1 MAAVLKLVPGLV
13 GRVETVLQVISK
25 VKPLLAIVK
34 MEMRYVMVI
43 LLLLLR
49 LVSSGQKRIIARQD
63 KLFWSIRKMDCNV
76 KTIKTIP
83 IVKIMKYDFAAQV
96 SLFNSLSEGFDN
108 NFFQAMFALKI
119 NTTVTLML
127 IAQQLIRMLTASL
140 VLAKVDTLTRHIKPT
155 VNCVMTKGT
164 DFQK

>member
-34 MEMRYVMVI
+34 MEMKYVMVI

-96 SLFNSLSEGFDN
+96 SSFNSLSEL
-108 NFFQAMFALKI
+108 QTLKFL
-119 NTTVTLML
+119 TTVSFRQCLHWKST
-127 IAQQLIRMLTASL
+127 QLSRWCWLRNNWFECWRFYL
-140 VLAKVDTLTRHIKPT
+140 FL
-155 VNCVMTKGT
+155 
-164 DFQK
+164 QKWIY